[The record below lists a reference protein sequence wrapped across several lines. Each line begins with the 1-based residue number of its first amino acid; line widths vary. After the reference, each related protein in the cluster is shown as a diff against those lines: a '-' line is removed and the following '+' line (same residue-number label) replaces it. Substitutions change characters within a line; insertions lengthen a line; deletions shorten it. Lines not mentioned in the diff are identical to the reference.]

1 MTAKKRSTTA
11 EKKEKTNK
19 ADPTK
24 KTRAKSTGAKTAS
37 KPAKTKAVV
46 PKDTSNHARSEAPD
60 SCQVILPMP
69 KSKGRSKSVKST
81 KPKSAT
87 KAQKAG

>member
-1 MTAKKRSTTA
+1 
-11 EKKEKTNK
+11 
-19 ADPTK
+19 
-24 KTRAKSTGAKTAS
+24 
-37 KPAKTKAVV
+37 
-46 PKDTSNHARSEAPD
+46 
-60 SCQVILPMP
+60 VILPMP